1 MLIININATEKKKKY
16 SSLFDNNSIIDH
28 NNHNINN
35 NNHSEPCAKKRKK
48 QTNWS
53 NKNIL
58 AGTTFLM
65 DKQLSVV
72 DRITELYIIYYKY
85 DYFDQSIKHK
95 DRRCS
100 HHDKKAI
107 FIGDI
112 VTTSD
117 GTTMRVSN
125 INIKDNESDGKEMAK
140 IPIVGVTVTDTGNR
154 KVGITSRINKSICSV
169 TGWFVMI

>member
-1 MLIININATEKKKKY
+1 M
-16 SSLFDNNSIIDH
+16 FDNNSIIDH

-58 AGTTFLM
+58 AGTTVLM

-72 DRITELYIIYYKY
+72 DKITELYIIYYKY

-95 DRRCS
+95 DRRC

-125 INIKDNESDGKEMAK
+125 INIKDNESDGTIDGKSTSDGKEMAK